1 MTAELV
7 NLRRVRKAAARDAE
21 ARAAAANRVRFGQP
35 NAERD
40 SARRE
45 ADRAARAL
53 DGNRIARTGDAEERD
68 HGA

>member
-21 ARAAAANRVRFGQP
+21 ARMAAANRARFGRSR
-35 NAERD
+35 AERD
-40 SARRE
+40 AAHRE
-45 ADRAARAL
+45 ADRAGKVL
-53 DGNRIARTGDAEERD
+53 DGNRIARTDDAEGQD